1 MALIYKEFVSTPK
14 LTELGT
20 VASLHTG
27 GSIKFCPGT
36 ISRYTDGIIKAMSM
50 VLTKKDGTS
59 TTCPLS
65 KKVSLTV
72 KNALD
77 NGAPKRDV
85 IGAIQNLLICE
96 GKTKDGKE
104 LTTICAPLGK
114 GGEEEEFVIDST
126 AKTAT
131 VTYEELAAY

>member
-20 VASLHTG
+20 VASLHAG
-27 GSIKFCPGT
+27 GSVKFCPGT
-36 ISRYTDGIIKAMSM
+36 ISRFNDGIIKAMSM
-50 VLTKKDGTS
+50 VLTLKDGTS

-77 NGAPKRDV
+77 NGATKRDV
-85 IGAIQNLLICE
+85 ISAITKLNICE
-96 GKTKDGKE
+96 SIKDGN
-104 LTTICAPLGK
+104 TTICAPLGK
-114 GGEEEEFVIDST
+114 GGEEEEEFTIEST
-126 AKTAT
+126 SKSKI
-131 VTYEELAAY
+131 TYEELAAY

>member
-1 MALIYKEFVSTPK
+1 MALMYKEFVSTPK

-20 VASLHTG
+20 VASLHAG
-27 GSIKFCPGT
+27 GSVKFCPGT
-36 ISRYTDGIIKAMSM
+36 ISRFNDGVIKAMSM
-50 VLTKKDGTS
+50 VLTLKDGTS

-65 KKVSLTV
+65 TRDSLTV

-85 IGAIQNLLICE
+85 IAAILKLNICE
-96 GKTKDGKE
+96 SLDGKI
-104 LTTICAPLGK
+104 TTICAPVGK

-126 AKTAT
+126 AKQA
-131 VTYEELAAY
+131 VSYEELAAY